1 MIGALAAL
9 LVLQL
14 AGEVLVRVLG
24 LPLPGPVLGMLLLFA
39 ALLLRGRAP
48 TELAETAHTILR
60 HLSLLFIPAGVGV
73 IVHLEPVYD
82 VWGRLLVTVVASTI
96 ITIVVTAFAL
106 VGVQRLVGHR
116 ESP

>member
-1 MIGALAAL
+1 MIGALATL

-14 AGEVLVRVLG
+14 AGEVLVRVLA

-39 ALLLRGRAP
+39 ALAFRKQAP
-48 TELAETAHTILR
+48 RQLAVTARTILR

-82 VWGRLLVTVVASTI
+82 VWVRLLVTVIASTLL
-96 ITIVVTAFAL
+96 TIVVTAFTL
-106 VGVQRLVGHR
+106 VGMQRLLAWTR
-116 ESP
+116 SS

>member
-1 MIGALAAL
+1 MIGAVAAL

-24 LPLPGPVLGMLLLFA
+24 LPLPGPVLGMLLLYA

-48 TELAETAHTILR
+48 DDLAETALAILR

-73 IVHLEPVYD
+73 MVHLEPVYD
-82 VWGRLLVTVVASTI
+82 VWGRLLVTVIASTLL
-96 ITIVVTAFAL
+96 TIVVTAFAL
-106 VGVQRLVGHR
+106 VGMQRLLAR
-116 ESP
+116 ARSS